1 MIATLLRIGWIT
13 FKRDRVVKALTFAV
27 PIVFFSIFAMV
38 FSNQRDVTKRIKI
51 AVVDE
56 DQSAFSQKLVAAL
69 KKEGAL
75 SVRTASGD
83 EQQGPPLDRTGAE
96 ALVKAG
102 ALPVAVVLPKGLGA
116 SPRLWPDP
124 ATSGTGRAAKV
135 VLLSDVSDP
144 IAPQVVQGLL
154 QKVSFTA
161 APEVMATEGI
171 AMFER
176 YTGPLTPE
184 QRQSFDRWSK
194 SIAPAT
200 SDPNASASAAASAM
214 STMGL
219 ATEVVDVMQ
228 KDSGKGNIVSFYAAG
243 IGVMF
248 LLFTCAGAGGAL
260 LEEEES
266 GTLGRL
272 LSSRAGMSGVLL
284 GKWLFITLMGMAQ
297 MAIMFAWGA
306 LVFGLP
312 LFSHLPGFLIMTAV
326 TAAAAAGF
334 GLVLATLSRTRAQL
348 SGLSTIVILTMS
360 ALGGSMFPRFL
371 MSDTMQQ
378 VGLVTFNAWAL
389 DGYLKVFWRDAP
401 LLQLWPQVLV
411 LTSLA
416 AIFLAAARLF
426 ARRWETA

>member
-83 EQQGPPLDRTGAE
+83 DQQGPPLDRAGAE
-96 ALVKAG
+96 ALVKVG
-102 ALPVAVVLPKGLGA
+102 ALPVAVVLPKGIGA
-116 SPRLWPDP
+116 SPRLWPD
-124 ATSGTGRAAKV
+124 ASTSGIAPAPKV
-135 VLLSDVSDP
+135 TLLSDVSDP

-176 YTGPLTPE
+176 YTGPLTAE

-194 SIAPAT
+194 SIAPT
-200 SDPNASASAAASAM
+200 TPDPNASASAAAGAM

-228 KDSGKGNIVSFYAAG
+228 KDSGSGIVSFYAAG

-284 GKWLFITLMGMAQ
+284 GKWLFIALMGMAQ
-297 MAIMFAWGA
+297 MTIMFAWGA

-312 LFSHLPGFLIMTAV
+312 LFSHLPGFLIMTSV

-371 MSDTMQQ
+371 MSEGMQRL
-378 VGLVTFNAWAL
+378 GLLTFNAWAL
-389 DGYLKVFWRDAP
+389 DGYLKVFWRQAP
-401 LLQLWPQVLV
+401 IWQLWPQLVVLV
-411 LTSLA
+411 SLT
-416 AIFLAAARLF
+416 FLFLSVARVL
-426 ARRWETA
+426 ARRWEAA